1 VSRRAAVLRAPLNS
15 NPTQKT
21 GAWRPRLEVDRI
33 HGREETREAEA
44 NANTLA
50 IHRQAPCQ
58 TIRFPGKKLTG
69 QQAFLQ
75 TRRLTTRAR
84 PAIENGESKK
94 KGAGSLR
101 P

>member
-50 IHRQAPCQ
+50 RHWQYTGKHRAKPHGF
-58 TIRFPGKKLTG
+58 REK
-69 QQAFLQ
+69 
-75 TRRLTTRAR
+75 
-84 PAIENGESKK
+84 N
-94 KGAGSLR
+94 
-101 P
+101 